1 MNMLEVRK
9 TEATPESFQRAQK
22 IKRTALNTVIIAVL
36 SIALAVVVR
45 FATLSDE
52 NVADAVLRGDPVL
65 QIVIL
70 SLIIGIILSTLIAYT
85 FYVKRDADRSVT
97 AKLVPVLAV
106 AVFITFLLA
115 FIFGTTVSLYVSPLA
130 LCSLLVATLVDK
142 RVGIVTN
149 ILLTQTFFLT
159 YVLVYGSEN
168 AVDSSAA
175 LVTSMVAS
183 IFLIMFLDKAHN
195 RLKFTAVGLA
205 VGVLTA
211 ALPMLINFLVD
222 ENATS
227 QILMSGLWSFV
238 SIVLSVALF
247 MIILPF
253 LEYLFRLNT
262 PFRLAELCSLENPLL
277 KRLAKEAPGT
287 FNHSM
292 VVGNLAELCAD
303 AIGENTQ
310 LAKVCAYY
318 HDVGKMKNALYFIE
332 NQKGYNPH
340 DDVIPEVSVA
350 MIVSHVTE
358 GYQMIKRERL
368 PDEVADCA
376 LQHHGTTP
384 VNYFLYKAQNFTE
397 DNLDK
402 KEYSYP
408 GPKPRTKIAA
418 IIMIADTVEAASR
431 ALSEKINSP
440 AAFREMV
447 HGMIKQKA
455 DLDQFTEC
463 PITYKDLDVIE
474 DTLVQAIPSMYHAR
488 IQYNNNPKQDK
499 DA

>member
-1 MNMLEVRK
+1 MRK
-9 TEATPESFQRAQK
+9 LRKSDGSRFIAFAGSAKF
-22 IKRTALNTVIIAVL
+22 KRGAVNTAILVVL
-36 SIALAVVVR
+36 SVILAVVVR
-45 FATLSDE
+45 FATLSDD
-52 NVADAVLRGDPVL
+52 NVADAVLRGEPFL
-65 QIVIL
+65 QIVVL
-70 SLIIGIILSTLIAYT
+70 SLIIGVIMSTLIAYT
-85 FYVKRDADRSVT
+85 YYVKRDADRSVT

-106 AVFITFLLA
+106 AVFITFTLA
-115 FIFGTTVSLYVSPLA
+115 LVFGATVSLYVSPLA

-149 ILLTQTFFLT
+149 ILLSQTFFLT
-159 YVLVYGSEN
+159 YILVYGSEK
-168 AVDSSAA
+168 AVESSAA
-175 LVTSMVAS
+175 LVTSMVSS

-195 RLKFTAVGLA
+195 RIKFTVVGFI
-205 VGVLTA
+205 VGVCSA
-211 ALPMLINFLVD
+211 VIPMLINYLVD
-222 ENATS
+222 ANDVS
-227 QILMSGLWSFV
+227 QILMSGLWSLV

-247 MIILPF
+247 MIVLP
-253 LEYLFRLNT
+253 LMEYLFRLNT

-318 HDVGKMKNALYFIE
+318 HDVGKIKNSQYFIE

-350 MIVSHVTE
+350 MIISHVTE
-358 GYQMIKRERL
+358 GYRMLKKERL

-376 LQHHGTTP
+376 IQHHGTTP

-397 DNLDK
+397 ENLDK
-402 KEYSYP
+402 KEFSYP

-431 ALSEKINSP
+431 ALSEKVNSP
-440 AAFREMV
+440 AAFRSLV

-499 DA
+499 NA

>member
-1 MNMLEVRK
+1 MDRIRK
-9 TEATPESFQRAQK
+9 KERFRFSAFAGGARFKRAA
-22 IKRTALNTVIIAVL
+22 INTAILVVL
-36 SIALAVVVR
+36 SVALAVVVR
-45 FATLSDE
+45 FATLNDE
-52 NVADAVLRGDPVL
+52 NVADAVLRGEPSL
-65 QIVIL
+65 QIVVL
-70 SLIIGIILSTLIAYT
+70 SLIIGVIMSTLIAYT
-85 FYVKRDADRSVT
+85 FYVKRDADRHVT
-97 AKLVPVLAV
+97 GKLVPVMSV

-115 FIFGTTVSLYVSPLA
+115 LVFGTTVSLYVSPLA
-130 LCSLLVATLVDK
+130 LCSLLVAILVDK

-149 ILLTQTFFLT
+149 ILLSQMFFLT
-159 YVLVYGSEN
+159 YILVYGSEK
-168 AVDSSAA
+168 AVESSAA

-183 IFLIMFLDKAHN
+183 IFMIMFLDKAHN
-195 RLKFTAVGLA
+195 RIKFTVAGFVVGICTAV
-205 VGVLTA
+205 V
-211 ALPMLINFLVD
+211 PMLINYLVD
-222 ENATS
+222 ANDVS
-227 QILMSGLWSFV
+227 QILLSGLWSFV

-247 MIILPF
+247 MIVLP
-253 LEYLFRLNT
+253 LMEYLFRLNT

-277 KRLAKEAPGT
+277 KKLANEAPGT

-318 HDVGKMKNALYFIE
+318 HDVGKTKNAQYFIE

-358 GYQMIKRERL
+358 GYRMLKKERL
-368 PDEVADCA
+368 PDEVADTA

-384 VNYFLYKAQNFTE
+384 VNFFLYKAQNFTE

-402 KEYSYP
+402 KEFSYP

-418 IIMIADTVEAASR
+418 IIMITDTVEAASR

-440 AAFREMV
+440 TAFRKLV
-447 HGMIKQKA
+447 HDMIAQKA
-455 DLDQFTEC
+455 GMDQFSEC
-463 PITYKDLDVIE
+463 PITYKDLAVIE

-488 IQYNNNPKQDK
+488 IQYNNNPRQDK